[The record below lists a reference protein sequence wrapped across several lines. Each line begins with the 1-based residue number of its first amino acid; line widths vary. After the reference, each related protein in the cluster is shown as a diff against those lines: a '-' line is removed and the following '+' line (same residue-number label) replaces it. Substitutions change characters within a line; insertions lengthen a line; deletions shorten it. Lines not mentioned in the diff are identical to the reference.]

1 MKKAL
6 IVLLALVMCLG
17 SACAPKAEAPAAAA
31 PAAEAPAAEAPA
43 AEAPANSAVMSEEE
57 GAAAR
62 DAGTL
67 ASDPLTGFEQ
77 SDATGYWYYSNY
89 PNYKDFA
96 ADGKYKVA
104 FVCKFSGAWF
114 TPKNNACKD
123 TCDKYGYEFLFI
135 DANSDEQAWLDG
147 IDNIINQDF
156 DAVIMTPVNTTLLPE
171 AVAKLQAA
179 GIAYLTTDDPGADAN
194 GFYSPHYGLYDWWLH
209 NELGKVMCEEMKADG
224 FMDNVAPDYS
234 NFLFVIQDSP
244 AVEAIH
250 NRNVGTYDAV
260 LEAFPE
266 IPENRIVWLDCGGS
280 LTEEHLEKFSS
291 TLQAYKGSVDYWLIS
306 AGGASATVPTMTLL
320 KEAGVDIAN
329 NVRMS
334 ECFSTADPMIMM
346 LDDPAVAAANYG
358 VGLVPYPSGVG
369 MIEIF
374 HNLFEN
380 GTPIPAF
387 TGYALNVVKDDT
399 VEEFYNTYFK

>member
-1 MKKAL
+1 VSEPAQEEPAKEEPAK
-6 IVLLALVMCLG
+6 
-17 SACAPKAEAPAAAA
+17 EAPETPAETVMTEEDAAK
-31 PAAEAPAAEAPA
+31 
-43 AEAPANSAVMSEEE
+43 
-57 GAAAR
+57 AR

-67 ASDPLTGFEQ
+67 VSDPATGFEK

-96 ADGKYKVA
+96 ADGKFKVA

-171 AVAKLQAA
+171 AVAKLQEA

-209 NELGKVMCEEMKADG
+209 NELGKVMCEDMKADG

-234 NFLFVIQDSP
+234 NFLFVLQDSP

-250 NRNVGTYDAV
+250 NRNQGTYDAV
-260 LEAFPE
+260 MAAYPD
-266 IPENRIVWLDCGGS
+266 IPEDRIVWLDCGGS
-280 LTEEHLEKFSS
+280 LAEEHLEKFSS
-291 TLQAYKGSVDYWLIS
+291 TLQANKDTVDYWLIS
-306 AGGASATVPTMTLL
+306 GGGASATVPTMTLL
-320 KEAGVDIAN
+320 KEAGIDIAN

-346 LDDPAVAAANYG
+346 MEDPAVAAANYG

-369 MIEIF
+369 MIELF
-374 HNLFEN
+374 RELFEN
-380 GTPIPAF
+380 GTPLPAF

-399 VEEFYNTYFK
+399 VEEFYNTYYK